1 MLTAIERIEHYI
13 KCYDECEEPQK
24 ILDLLFDT
32 AMSSPDAD
40 IWTSDE
46 RSDII
51 LFYRQT
57 KHLLDAILK
66 IAPSLAA
73 VANQNHS

>member
-1 MLTAIERIEHYI
+1 MLTEISKIERYI
-13 KCYDECEEPQK
+13 NCYDDCEEPQK
-24 ILDLLFDT
+24 ILDLLHDT

-40 IWTSDE
+40 IWTSDK

-57 KHLLDAILK
+57 KNLLDAIFK
-66 IAPSLAA
+66 IAPSLIA
-73 VANQNHS
+73 VSK